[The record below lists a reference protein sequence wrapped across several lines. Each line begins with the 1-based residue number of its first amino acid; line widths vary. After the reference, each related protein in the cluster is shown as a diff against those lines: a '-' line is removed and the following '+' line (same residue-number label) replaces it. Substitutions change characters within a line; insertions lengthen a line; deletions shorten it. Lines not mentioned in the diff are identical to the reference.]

1 MIWRAPWLQ
10 SRLHRGSL
18 ALWDSLSLLALY
30 QLIYGLRLG
39 ALPGVTGG
47 LIGLEC
53 IWVFGSYLL
62 GRYSE
67 QTWSDEQKS
76 WRSFKKIIFIAL
88 LMLSL
93 MIGDSWIRNIVDSQV
108 RFRGFLL
115 PLTTLMM
122 VSSGLADHLLAAKK
136 RAALRWVL
144 IGSITE
150 QKILHQELL
159 EESPATQAS
168 TVLLVSEDQASVNR
182 EIQAAQRANSRH
194 STVKHGFALSEQG
207 DLPSATL
214 NQLLELRSRGVHIC
228 SMIDWAEHTL
238 HRVPPELLSQ
248 AWLVKADGFRLAPGT
263 TSWRSKRLID
273 VIGALGLLT
282 LSAPILTL
290 AATLIWL
297 EDRGPIFYSQLR
309 TGLGGKPFWI
319 LKLRTMRPDAE
330 AGQGAL
336 WALKG
341 DSRITTVG
349 QWLRR
354 LRLDELPQLLS
365 VIRGE
370 MSLIGPRPERPEI
383 ESTLESKIP
392 HYRVRQWLRPGL
404 SGWAQ
409 VCFPYGASVS
419 DSRTKLCYDIYYLRH
434 AGLLLDLLITIKT
447 IRLVS
452 RARGSVPRANT

>member
-1 MIWRAPWLQ
+1 MVWRAPWLQ
-10 SRLHRGSL
+10 NRLNRGAL
-18 ALWDSLSLLALY
+18 ALWDSLSLFAIY
-30 QLIYGLRLG
+30 QLMYGLRLG
-39 ALPGVTGG
+39 ALPGITAG

-53 IWVFGSYLL
+53 IWLFGSYLL

-88 LMLSL
+88 LMLSV

-115 PLTTLMM
+115 PLTTLM
-122 VSSGLADHLLAAKK
+122 VASSGLADLLLAAK
-136 RAALRWVL
+136 RQPTLRWVL
-144 IGSITE
+144 IGSTTE
-150 QKILHQELL
+150 QKILRQELL
-159 EESPATQAS
+159 DESPGIKAS
-168 TVLLVSEDQASVNR
+168 TVLISSNDQASISR
-182 EIQAAQRANSRH
+182 EIQIAEAANPRQSRK
-194 STVKHGFALSEQG
+194 TQGFALSEQG
-207 DLPSATL
+207 DLPQATL

-228 SMIDWAEHTL
+228 SLIDWAEHSL

-248 AWLVKADGFRLAPGT
+248 TWLVKADGFRLAPGA
-263 TSWRSKRLID
+263 TSWRSKRLMDI
-273 VIGALGLLT
+273 IGALVLLT
-282 LSAPILTL
+282 ISAPILAL
-290 AATLIWL
+290 AASLIWL
-297 EDRGPIFYSQLR
+297 EDRGPIFYGQLR
-309 TGLGGKPFWI
+309 TGLGGQPFWI
-319 LKLRTMRPDAE
+319 WKLRTMRPDAE
-330 AGQGAL
+330 AGQGVQ

-365 VIRGE
+365 VLRGE

-383 ESTLESKIP
+383 ESTLETKIP

-452 RARGSVPRANT
+452 RARGSVPRANS